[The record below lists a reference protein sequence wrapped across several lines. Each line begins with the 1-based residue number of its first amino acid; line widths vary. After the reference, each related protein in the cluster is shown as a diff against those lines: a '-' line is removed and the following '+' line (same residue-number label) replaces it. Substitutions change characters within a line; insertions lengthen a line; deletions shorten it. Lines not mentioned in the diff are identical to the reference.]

1 MGKGS
6 QTTVGQWIGDDS
18 EKAAFNCR
26 ASEDRI
32 STARKVGKSQGTAK
46 SRVRLYPS
54 LVIPSKPDE
63 FSTHPAPR
71 DLHPDHGHQLLHRI
85 GALVQ
90 RGLLVCRELALN
102 NLLDSF
108 CA

>member
-32 STARKVGKSQGTAK
+32 STARQMGKEAADIFRMNKKGKRQKREPFA
-46 SRVRLYPS
+46 V
-54 LVIPSKPDE
+54 
-63 FSTHPAPR
+63 
-71 DLHPDHGHQLLHRI
+71 HR
-85 GALVQ
+85 Q
-90 RGLLVCRELALN
+90 
-102 NLLDSF
+102 
-108 CA
+108 